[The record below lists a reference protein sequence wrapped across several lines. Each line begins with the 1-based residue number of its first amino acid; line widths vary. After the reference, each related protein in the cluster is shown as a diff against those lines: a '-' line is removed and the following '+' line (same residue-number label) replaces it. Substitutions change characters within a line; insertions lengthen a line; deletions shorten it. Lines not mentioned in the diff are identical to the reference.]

1 MASLTIRNL
10 DETVKQGLRRR
21 AAERGVSMEEEARAV
36 LRAAALA
43 PSGPRDLGTAIRA
56 RFAPL
61 GGVELGHRTPPRE
74 GGRLVPFADWP
85 DDADDEAGDDL
96 HDAGDA
102 SARQG

>member
-10 DETVKQGLRRR
+10 DEAVKQGLRRR

-43 PSGPRDLGTAIRA
+43 SPGPRDLGAAIRA

-61 GGVELGHRTPPRE
+61 GGVELLEVLLPRE
-74 GGRLVPFADWP
+74 PGRTAPTFD
-85 DDADDEAGDDL
+85 
-96 HDAGDA
+96 
-102 SARQG
+102 

>member
-10 DETVKQGLRRR
+10 DEAVKQGLRRR

-43 PSGPRDLGTAIRA
+43 PAGPRDLGAAIQA

-61 GGVELGHRTPPRE
+61 GGVELGDRIPPRE
-74 GGRLVPFADWP
+74 HGRIIPFAEWLEDGEAEPNEPEP
-85 DDADDEAGDDL
+85 DAPTGGAP
-96 HDAGDA
+96 A
-102 SARQG
+102 

>member
-43 PSGPRDLGTAIRA
+43 SPPPRDLGATIRA
-56 RFAPL
+56 RFEPL
-61 GGVELGHRTPPRE
+61 GGVEILEAVPAHEPGRTTPM
-74 GGRLVPFADWP
+74 FD
-85 DDADDEAGDDL
+85 
-96 HDAGDA
+96 
-102 SARQG
+102 